1 MSRTIDSLFTA
12 AHARGGVVP
21 ALMSLIGPDRRSRN
35 VCSHAGLGVKQT
47 CAPKGRFAFI
57 TRAMA
62 HRRIMRTRPSR
73 APLLGASGKTHCVC
87 FEVQTG
93 KHLLD
98 LNFTA
103 FVPGCVQRR
112 HSASWVTLPPRAH
125 LQRLPTAAGP
135 WMSACACCKFRYL
148 S

>member
-1 MSRTIDSLFTA
+1 GGPRMS
-12 AHARGGVVP
+12 
-21 ALMSLIGPDRRSRN
+21 ALTPVFGE
-35 VCSHAGLGVKQT
+35 KQK
-47 CAPKGRFAFI
+47 CAPQGRFAFI
-57 TRAMA
+57 IPAMA
-62 HRRIMRTRPSR
+62 HRRIMGTRRSR
-73 APLLGASGKTHCVC
+73 ASLLGASGKKHSVC
-87 FEVQTG
+87 FEGQTG

-98 LNFTA
+98 LNFTG